1 MFKEKGPKAH
11 VRCLIN
17 NCTAKK
23 KNQTNKRNNE
33 KRCWSFEVTKW

>member
-23 KNQTNKRNNE
+23 KQTNKRNNE